1 MNIRPAQVEDCL
13 AIAELALIA
22 GDGIPGHFWADTRL
36 PGQSLAQA
44 GAQLAKSVTANFSYR
59 NAHLARID
67 DEIAGMLLA
76 YRLPAAADNNENPA
90 DFPEFVRPLIE
101 LEQCVPESYYLN
113 MLATYPQYRG
123 QGVGSALMTQIDR
136 LALATGCE
144 LISIEVFDSN
154 HEALKLYQRLGY
166 SVIESRPVVA
176 SDYLAACNVLLLT
189 RRVTRT

>member
-36 PGQSLAQA
+36 PGQNLAQA
-44 GAQLAKSVTANFSYR
+44 GALLAKSVTANFSYR

-67 DEIAGMLLA
+67 GEIAGMLLA
-76 YRLPAAADNNENPA
+76 YRLPAAAENNEDPV

-101 LEQCVPESYYLN
+101 LEQCVPGSYYLN

-123 QGVGSALMTQIDR
+123 QGVGSALMTQIER
-136 LALATGCE
+136 LALAAGSE

-166 SVIESRPVVA
+166 SVIESRPIIA

-189 RRVTRT
+189 RQVNRT